1 MFVLL
6 LLAMGLIVANAAE
19 AVGAVGPQGPTGKK
33 GPTGDKGLRGD
44 KGAKGATGQTGATGR
59 TGAAGPK
66 GGAKGDQGIPGT
78 NGTNGAN
85 GTIGVTGATGPQG
98 PIGVTGAT
106 GPQGPIGVTGATGA
120 GVHIHI
126 VGESYQGGIIF
137 WVDPE
142 GQHGLIAARNGDGA
156 RWYNG
161 TFFVTNATADGIYA
175 GAKNTD
181 VIVAAQ
187 ASVGFQCGANP
198 APSNCPNPTGTVV
211 GDYAALRASNF
222 SIQDDGITSCSFAS
236 GATHPPVGEICY
248 GDWYLP
254 SKVELDL
261 LYKEKAVMGV
271 GNFNS
276 SAYWTSTE
284 KDAYFAWTQS
294 MVNGTQ
300 NATVVDKQSAV
311 NFRVIRAF

>member
-1 MFVLL
+1 MKFKRLFALL
-6 LLAMGLIVANAAE
+6 LLGMCLIVANAAG

-44 KGAKGATGQTGATGR
+44 KGNTGNTGATGATGATGR

-85 GTIGVTGATGPQG
+85 GT
-98 PIGVTGAT
+98 IGVTGAT

-142 GQHGLIAARNGDGA
+142 GQHGLIAARNGDAA

-211 GDYAALRASNF
+211 GDYAALRA
-222 SIQDDGITSCSFAS
+222 
-236 GATHPPVGEICY
+236 E
-248 GDWYLP
+248 
-254 SKVELDL
+254 
-261 LYKEKAVMGV
+261 GV
-271 GNFNS
+271 P
-276 SAYWTSTE
+276 
-284 KDAYFAWTQS
+284 YF
-294 MVNGTQ
+294 V
-300 NATVVDKQSAV
+300 
-311 NFRVIRAF
+311 